1 MLHGDRVKVAITR
14 KAKKE
19 MNPEGEV
26 IEILEHSDKKYV
38 GVLEL
43 SDSFAFVKVDSRKF
57 PTDVFIPLRDL
68 KGAKRR
74 SKKCWYG
81 SPNGPTR

>member
-1 MLHGDRVKVAITR
+1 
-14 KAKKE
+14 

-68 KGAKRR
+68 KGSKRR
-74 SKKCWYG
+74 SKSAGTGHRMARHDEKSRG
-81 SPNGPTR
+81 